1 VSRSATLYLASPED
15 LGPALATLAGR
26 PVAFR
31 AVLAAVRAGC
41 ATVYVPAVF
50 RHSPLERAVAAS
62 PSARAAVRWLEA
74 GAVPPTEP
82 MLMLPAAAVI
92 PASGLR
98 DLFAARPT
106 TVLATSRDSG
116 MPAVV
121 ADPSLTR
128 ALWPSLVAARPLG
141 DTLLRALKDDPR
153 AAVLDT
159 GWCVRITSSR
169 GLAEAAERLDSDLGS
184 PVDTRLD
191 VLFHRRLSRPLSR
204 LAVRWGIS
212 PNVVTVLSFA
222 VGLAAVWCFWHATPV
237 WALLGLA
244 LYAGAVILDHADG
257 EVARLTLTESSF
269 GATFDVVVDTI
280 IHALL
285 VIAIG
290 DTAQEV
296 AGGGAALI
304 GYVAALGV
312 VASALMTRTSPP
324 ATGSLGS
331 LLNALGN
338 RDGFYAMLALFIA
351 ALAVL
356 PAALP
361 VLMLVVA
368 AGSHAFWLGR
378 LVVGYLRPKTERKP
392 K

>member
-1 VSRSATLYLASPED
+1 L
-15 LGPALATLAGR
+15 
-26 PVAFR
+26 
-31 AVLAAVRAGC
+31 
-41 ATVYVPAVF
+41 
-50 RHSPLERAVAAS
+50 
-62 PSARAAVRWLEA
+62 
-74 GAVPPTEP
+74 
-82 MLMLPAAAVI
+82 LPAAAVI

-98 DLFAARPT
+98 DLSKARPT
-106 TVLATSRDSG
+106 TVLVASRDSG

-121 ADPSLTR
+121 ADPALAR
-128 ALWPSLVAARPLG
+128 ALWPALVAARPLG

-153 AAVLDT
+153 AAAMES

-184 PVDTRLD
+184 AVDTRID

-212 PNVVTVLSFA
+212 PNVVTVLSLT
-222 VGLAAVWCFWHATPV
+222 VGLAAVWCFWRATPA
-237 WALLGLA
+237 WALVGLA
-244 LYAGAVILDHADG
+244 LYAAAVVLDHADG

-290 DTAQEV
+290 TTAQQV
-296 AGGGAALI
+296 AGGGAAVI

-324 ATGSLGS
+324 ATGSMGS

-351 ALAVL
+351 GLAVL

-361 VLMLVVA
+361 MLMLVVA

-378 LVVGYLRPKTERKP
+378 LLTGYLRPKTERKP